1 MENLLVVV
9 SFVPVKGLDA
19 NTSGFCGA
27 NESTFGDEY
36 LYNKYVHDNRANIK
50 KKKTS

>member
-36 LYNKYVHDNRANIK
+36 LCYKYVLNPVPPI
-50 KKKTS
+50 